1 MFSIIEARFV
11 APDVKKFR
19 IVAPRIARKRQAG
32 HFVLVRVHPR
42 GERVPL
48 TIADSDTEAGTITLF
63 VQGIGKTTRLMNR
76 LEAGDYIS
84 DVVGPLGR
92 ASEIARYG
100 TVVVIGGGVGTAIAF
115 PTSVAMKQAGNHVIS
130 IIGARNRDLVIL
142 ESEIGAISDEVF
154 MTTDDGSYG
163 RKGLVIDPLK
173 ELIESGRKLDLVL
186 AIGPIPM
193 MRAVAEVTRPY
204 GIKTIVSLNSIMIDG
219 TGMCGGCRVV
229 VSGKTQFACVDGPEF
244 DAHLVDFDVL
254 RQRNSFYRDAERL
267 ALEKFEKDPSADVAC
282 VKEMCRLQ
290 NLLPAE
296 ERG

>member
-1 MFSIIEARFV
+1 MFSIVEARFV

-19 IVAPRIARKRQAG
+19 IVAPRIARKRKAG
-32 HFVLVRVHPR
+32 HFVLVRVHPK
-42 GERVPL
+42 GERIPL

-76 LEAGDYIS
+76 LEAGDYLC
-84 DVVGPLGR
+84 DVVGPLGK
-92 ASEIARYG
+92 ASEIAHYG

-115 PTSVAMKQAGNHVIS
+115 PTSVAMKEAGNHVIS
-130 IIGARNRDLVIL
+130 IIGARSRDLVIL
-142 ESEIGAISDEVF
+142 ESEIAAISDEVF

-173 ELIESGRKLDLVL
+173 ELIESGRRLDLVL

-193 MRAVAEVTRPY
+193 MRAVADVTRPY

-229 VSGKTQFACVDGPEF
+229 VDGKTQFACVDGPEF

-254 RQRNSFYRDAERL
+254 RQRNSLYRDAERL
-267 ALEKFEKDPSADVAC
+267 ALEKFEHDPSADLAC
-282 VKEMCRLQ
+282 IKEVCRLQ
-290 NLLPAE
+290 NLSPAE

>member
-1 MFSIIEARFV
+1 MFSIVEAQFV

-32 HFVLVRVHPR
+32 HFVLVRVHSK

-48 TIADSDTEAGTITLF
+48 TIADSDIETGTITLF
-63 VQGIGKTTRLMNR
+63 VQGIGKTTKLMNC
-76 LEAGDYIS
+76 LEAGDYLS
-84 DVVGPLGR
+84 DVVGPLGK
-92 ASEIARYG
+92 ASEIVYYG

-115 PTSVAMKQAGNHVIS
+115 PTSVAMKKAGNHVIS
-130 IIGARNRDLVIL
+130 IVGARSRDLVIL
-142 ESEIGAISDEVF
+142 ESEISAISDEVIV
-154 MTTDDGSYG
+154 TTDDGTYG

-173 ELIESGRKLDLVL
+173 EMIEAGRKVDLVL

-229 VSGKTQFACVDGPEF
+229 VADKTLFACVDGPEF
-244 DAHLVDFDVL
+244 DAHMVNFDVL
-254 RQRNSFYRDAERL
+254 RQRNSLYRDAEHL
-267 ALEKFEKDPSADVAC
+267 ALERFEQDPSGDLAC
-282 VKEMCRLQ
+282 VKEVCRLQ
-290 NLLPAE
+290 NL
-296 ERG
+296 

>member
-1 MFSIIEARFV
+1 MFSIIEAEFV

-19 IVAPRIARKRQAG
+19 IVARRIARKRQAG
-32 HFVLVRVHPR
+32 HFVLVRVHPK

-48 TIADSDTEAGTITLF
+48 TIADSDVEAGTITLF
-63 VQGIGKTTRLMNR
+63 VQGIGKTTRLMNK
-76 LEAGDYIS
+76 LGTGDYLS
-84 DVVGPLGR
+84 DVVGPLGK
-92 ASEIARYG
+92 ASEIAYYG

-115 PTSVAMKQAGNHVIS
+115 PTSVAMKKAGNHVIS

-142 ESEIGAISDEVF
+142 ESEISAISDEVF

-173 ELIESGRKLDLVL
+173 ELIEAGRKLDLVL

-193 MRAVAEVTRPY
+193 MRAVADVTRPH

-229 VSGKTQFACVDGPEF
+229 VGDKTQFACVDGPEF
-244 DAHLVDFDVL
+244 DAHMVNFDVL
-254 RQRNSFYRDAERL
+254 RQRNSLYRDAERL
-267 ALEKFEKDPSADVAC
+267 ALEKFEQDPSADLAC

-290 NLLPAE
+290 NL
-296 ERG
+296 

>member
-1 MFSIIEARFV
+1 MFSITEACFV

-19 IVAPRIARKRQAG
+19 VVAPRIARKRQAG
-32 HFVLVRVHPR
+32 HFVLIRVHDK
-42 GERVPL
+42 GERIPL
-48 TIADSDTEAGTITLF
+48 TIADSDVETGTITLF
-63 VQGIGKTTRLMNR
+63 VQGIGKTTRLMNK
-76 LEAGDYIS
+76 LEAGDYLS
-84 DVVGPLGR
+84 DVVGPLGK
-92 ASEIARYG
+92 ASEIAYYG

-115 PTSVAMKQAGNHVIS
+115 PTSVAMKQAGNYVIS

-142 ESEIGAISDEVF
+142 ESEISAISDEVF

-173 ELIESGRKLDLVL
+173 EIIEAGRKVDLVL

-229 VSGKTQFACVDGPEF
+229 AGGKTQFACVDGPEF
-244 DAHLVDFDVL
+244 DAHTVNFDVL
-254 RQRNSFYRDAERL
+254 RQRNSLYRDAERL
-267 ALEKFEKDPSADVAC
+267 ALEKFMQDPSADLAC
-282 VKEMCRLQ
+282 VKETCRLQ
-290 NLLPAE
+290 NLSPAD
-296 ERG
+296 